1 MGDQQIKRIS
11 RFYTMAAILVI
22 VFIAIDMIVENF
34 VYVRSRNIYENN
46 TASVQTM
53 TEIKDKL
60 ATVNERVMLM
70 VAGMADE
77 DTLVQINADFGD
89 IEALRNEYISG
100 SSMNAMEN
108 RRFLQANYAIQAY
121 HRKLDSVGQQLI
133 TASFDTAHSIFKQE
147 LDPLRKCAMEM
158 LDATIELGT
167 EKKATDVHNGSLIH
181 GVAQMILIIGTLIGV
196 GVIYLVGRAQVND
209 AIAMQLKQEEL
220 DETSD
225 RLEASRQKL
234 LDSAHT
240 NILTGMRNRYALEKY
255 LSGIVGKKQF
265 YISVYDMDH
274 FRQINDQ
281 YGYEYGDEYLI
292 SVSDRLKTR
301 YGESVELFNIYGDEF
316 CAIFMDENNDM
327 KIKTI
332 AEQIRQSIASNTQV
346 AGMMLS
352 SGVSAS
358 LYHVLPS
365 ERADVGALL
374 RKIDSAMH
382 AAKNDGGNRMYY
394 V

>member
-22 VFIAIDMIVENF
+22 VFIAINMIVENF

-60 ATVNERVMLM
+60 ASVNERVMLM

-301 YGESVELFNIYGDEF
+301 YGDSVELFNIYGDEF